1 MTQKR
6 KFSATQKDEIRR
18 KLRKVEKKMR
28 DVKAYKRLL
37 ALRMYSQGKTNKEIS
52 EAIGFSAKYISEL
65 VTKYLTLGLDAIV
78 GDKRTSNNYRM
89 SFEQEEQFLEQFLEA
104 SDAGQVLTIK
114 DILEKY
120 EEATGK
126 PSCTST
132 IYALLKRHGWRKL
145 QPRPAHPGKASE
157 EEIESSKKLTQIS
170 SASCWKKMGRTG
182 AGGISETATSAV
194 FTGSTSV

>member
-6 KFSATQKDEIRR
+6 KFTALQKDEIRR

-28 DVKAYKRLL
+28 DIKAYKRLV

-65 VTKYLTLGLDAIV
+65 VSKYLTLGLDAIV

-89 SFEQEEQFLEQFLEA
+89 SFEQEEQFLEQFLEE
-104 SDAGQVLTIK
+104 SEAGQVITIK
-114 DILEKY
+114 NILIKY
-120 EEATGK
+120 EEETGK
-126 PSCTST
+126 PTCTST

-145 QPRPAHPGKASE
+145 QPRPAHPGKASD
-157 EEIESSKKLTQIS
+157 EEIESSKKLTQNS
-170 SASCWKKMGRTG
+170 EASCWKKILS
-182 AGGISETATSAV
+182 AGEAGE
-194 FTGSTSV
+194 

>member
-6 KFSATQKDEIRR
+6 KFTAMQKDEIRR

-65 VTKYLTLGLDAIV
+65 VTKYLALGLDAIV

-104 SDAGQVLTIK
+104 SEAGQVLTIK
-114 DILEKY
+114 DILAKY
-120 EEATGK
+120 EEETGK
-126 PSCTST
+126 PTCTST

-157 EEIESSKKLTQIS
+157 EEIEPSKKLTQIS
-170 SASCWKKMGRTG
+170 SASCWKKMG
-182 AGGISETATSAV
+182 
-194 FTGSTSV
+194 